1 MRANRSRTHARPTRF
16 DFELGN
22 GRGEE
27 EVEVGEVYIGE
38 KRGGSRGSK
47 VQEKAAAVVRT
58 GRGEV
63 EFFFVE

>member
-1 MRANRSRTHARPTRF
+1 
-16 DFELGN
+16 LGN
-22 GRGEE
+22 GRGE

-38 KRGGSRGSK
+38 KRGGYRGSK